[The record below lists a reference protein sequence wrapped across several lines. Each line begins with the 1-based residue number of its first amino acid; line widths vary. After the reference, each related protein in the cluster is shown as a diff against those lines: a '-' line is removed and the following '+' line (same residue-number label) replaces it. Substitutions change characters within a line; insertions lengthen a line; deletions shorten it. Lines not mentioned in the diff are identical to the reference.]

1 MTTAKGFSFVI
12 RPLVA
17 PGKATA
23 TFTNDTQTTGIE
35 TVGADSNAQAEYFDL
50 LGRRVATPQPG
61 QLVIR
66 RQGNTATKVV
76 FE

>member
-1 MTTAKGFSFVI
+1 MKSSDGRQTVTVRQI
-12 RPLVA
+12 RL
-17 PGKATA
+17 KID
-23 TFTNDTQTTGIE
+23 NSDSKTTGIE
-35 TVGADSNAQAEYFDL
+35 TVGADSNAPAEYFDL